1 MNAINPF
8 SDPEFKKSILGKEGK
23 KVKTSSDFS
32 DFEIIQPDSETS
44 EDLRSMITNAPVL
57 PKQAKNIILDASAMA
72 LNEKEAKAAEMNLA
86 LNDVFTQ
93 YNKTYGTDLQIDF
106 SNLSNTLINVADPKT
121 RQTLELY
128 VSEVFKSIR
137 PVLLLHLISKLS
149 IALDYVLDPKR
160 MFDTNQLSIPDLF
173 LIIEKLQLYIE
184 NLNGLM
190 KTTTIENSD
199 QILKKLAE
207 EKNDDAMNSPES
219 KKAVEEFMNL
229 FMRDSGIKE

>member
-1 MNAINPF
+1 MEVINPF
-8 SDPEFKKSILGKEGK
+8 NDPEFKKSILGKEGK
-23 KVKTSSDFS
+23 KAKTSSDFS
-32 DFEIIQPDSETS
+32 DFEIIQPDPDTS
-44 EDLRSMITNAPVL
+44 DSLKSIITSAPVL